1 MCVCFFLN
9 ILFIYIVVF
18 VLIYLVSVQC
28 CYFCCHLRCRCHFYM
43 SLLLLLIFW
52 PFVAWDEL
60 FVEDGVEVVVL
71 DLTVLI
77 LN

>member
-1 MCVCFFLN
+1 
-9 ILFIYIVVF
+9 
-18 VLIYLVSVQC
+18 
-28 CYFCCHLRCRCHFYM
+28 M
-43 SLLLLLIFW
+43 SLLLLIFW